1 MLVYQRVL
9 LFIQIDVAEG
19 THLDRWVLSVS
30 QHCWCGL
37 QSSTWIIVSNHCQNI
52 PVTTIVGRKS
62 EVLADIRSKLS
73 TAGQAIHG
81 LQVSMAFHGSWKH
94 TMTNHIHDIHVPHSV
109 VICPHHPSAP
119 CIILYHI
126 WQSPPG
132 RFLELTD
139 AAAVVPMLPAD
150 RRSLDFG
157 HQLKAKLK
165 LQCQMT
171 PMVWMVC

>member
-1 MLVYQRVL
+1 M
-9 LFIQIDVAEG
+9 
-19 THLDRWVLSVS
+19 
-30 QHCWCGL
+30 
-37 QSSTWIIVSNHCQNI
+37 
-52 PVTTIVGRKS
+52 
-62 EVLADIRSKLS
+62 S

-81 LQVSMAFHGSWKH
+81 LQVSMAFHGSWKR
-94 TMTNHIHDIHVPHSV
+94 TMTNHIHYIQVPHAV
-109 VICPHHPSAP
+109 VICPHHPIAP

-165 LQCQMT
+165 LLCQMT
-171 PMVWMVC
+171 LMV